1 MVGIK
6 GMKVEGTAVK
16 CFFLCGSFEVP
27 SLVQLNEEHLAIS
40 ERKLN

>member
-6 GMKVEGTAVK
+6 GMKVEAAVK